1 MFNENQFIPTTVQ
14 DVFYGNDE
22 SQQRIAD
29 IVSGAE
35 PFPAFGKS
43 AILLYGVWGTGK
55 TTLARMLPDA
65 VETARVGHDTNMP
78 ADFIACQ
85 QGTTGPQVM
94 GLIDA
99 VLGKNS
105 FNTSGLHYFVL
116 DEVDNLTKA
125 AQQSLKSA
133 LNTKHGAFV
142 LTTNHLSELDKGML
156 DRCILVEMNAP
167 TAVQLGGLADK
178 IAAAANVVLNDT
190 DKQAL
195 VSTCKGSIRNLTHQ
209 TMRHVLR
216 MKGAAANAGEMQAA
230 A

>member
-1 MFNENQFIPTTVQ
+1 MFNENQFIPATVH

-65 VETARVGHDTNMP
+65 IETARVGHDTNMP

-94 GLIDA
+94 TFIDA
-99 VLGKNS
+99 VLSRSTLNV
-105 FNTSGLHYFVL
+105 SGLHYFVL

-133 LNTKHGAFV
+133 LNTKRGAFV
-142 LTTNHLSELDKGML
+142 MTTNHLSELDKGML

-167 TAVQLGGLADK
+167 TALQLGGLADK
-178 IAAAANVVLNDT
+178 IGDAANVVLNDA
-190 DKQAL
+190 DRKEL
-195 VSTCKGSIRNLTHQ
+195 VATCKGSIRNLTHL

>member
-1 MFNENQFIPTTVQ
+1 MFNEKDFIPTTVQ
-14 DVFYGNDE
+14 DVLYGNEE
-22 SQQRIAD
+22 SQQRIND

-65 VETARVGHDTNMP
+65 IETARVGHDTNMP

-85 QGTTGPQVM
+85 QGTTGPQVIA
-94 GLIDA
+94 LISA
-99 VLGKNS
+99 VLSKNS
-105 FNTSGLHYFVL
+105 FNVSGLNYFVL
-116 DEVDNLTKA
+116 DEVDNLTNA

-133 LNTKHGAFV
+133 LNSKRGVFV
-142 LTTNHLSELDKGML
+142 LTTNHLSQLDKGML

-167 TAVQLGGLADK
+167 TAAQLGCLADK
-178 IAAAANVVLNDT
+178 IATAANVVLNDT
-190 DKQAL
+190 DRQEL
-195 VSTCKGSIRNLTHQ
+195 VAMCKGSIRNLTHH

-216 MKGAAANAGEMQAA
+216 QKTAANAGEMQAA

>member
-1 MFNENQFIPTTVQ
+1 MRPKPRGFF
-14 DVFYGNDE
+14 GNDE
-22 SQQRIAD
+22 SQRRITD
-29 IVSGAE
+29 IVNGAE

-65 VETARVGHDTNMP
+65 IETARVGQDANMP
-78 ADFIACQ
+78 AAFIACQ
-85 QGTTGPQVM
+85 QGTTGPQVI

-133 LNTKHGAFV
+133 LNTKRRAFV

-167 TAVQLGGLADK
+167 TAAQLGCLADK
-178 IAAAANVVLNDT
+178 IA
-190 DKQAL
+190 
-195 VSTCKGSIRNLTHQ
+195 GIPPNL
-209 TMRHVLR
+209 
-216 MKGAAANAGEMQAA
+216 
-230 A
+230 

>member
-1 MFNENQFIPTTVQ
+1 MDALTSRAYLIRLERYHILRTASAARVECIKSVPVKLPACCTEF
-14 DVFYGNDE
+14 
-22 SQQRIAD
+22 
-29 IVSGAE
+29 GAC
-35 PFPAFGKS
+35 
-43 AILLYGVWGTGK
+43 K
-55 TTLARMLPDA
+55 TTLAKMLPDA
-65 VETARVGHDTNMP
+65 IEKARVGHDTNMP

-133 LNTKHGAFV
+133 LNTKLGVFV
-142 LTTNHLSELDKGML
+142 LTTNHRSDLDKGML

-178 IAAAANVVLNDT
+178 IAAAANVF
-190 DKQAL
+190 
-195 VSTCKGSIRNLTHQ
+195 
-209 TMRHVLR
+209 
-216 MKGAAANAGEMQAA
+216 
-230 A
+230 

>member
-1 MFNENQFIPTTVQ
+1 
-14 DVFYGNDE
+14 
-22 SQQRIAD
+22 
-29 IVSGAE
+29 
-35 PFPAFGKS
+35 
-43 AILLYGVWGTGK
+43 
-55 TTLARMLPDA
+55 
-65 VETARVGHDTNMP
+65 
-78 ADFIACQ
+78 
-85 QGTTGPQVM
+85 M

-133 LNTKHGAFV
+133 LNTKLGAFV

-216 MKGAAANAGEMQAA
+216 MKGAAANAEEMQAA